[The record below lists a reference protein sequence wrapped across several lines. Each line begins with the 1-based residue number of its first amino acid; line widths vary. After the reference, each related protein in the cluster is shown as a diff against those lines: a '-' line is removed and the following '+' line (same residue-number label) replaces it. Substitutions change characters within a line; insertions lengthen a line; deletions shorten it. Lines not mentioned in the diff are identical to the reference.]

1 MVFSSPLPPS
11 EGGKRSPPLEG
22 DKGGRL
28 LRLPTICCGRCIETS
43 GVIFKQEK
51 WRYLHKIKRMSKVT
65 TLNEFILEKQADF
78 PFATGELTR
87 ILNDI
92 AVASKM
98 VSRDVRMAGLVDH
111 ILGAQGETN
120 IQGEDQQK
128 LDVVADQQFIKAFE
142 NGGEVC
148 GIASEENEDF
158 VAFTSESAKQ
168 GKYVVLFDPL
178 DGSSNIDVNVS
189 IGTIFSI
196 YRRVSEVGT
205 LATLEDMLQPGTAQV
220 AAGYVLYGSSTM
232 LVYTAGQGVN
242 GFTLDPSIGEFCL
255 SHPNMRMPES
265 GRIYAM
271 NEGNIDI
278 CEPGIKAYTQYCQS
292 FDNDKGAPYSGRY
305 IGSLVADFH
314 RNMIK
319 GGIYI
324 YPDTTTSPEGRLR
337 LLYECNP
344 LAFIAE
350 QAGGLATTGRKRILD
365 IKPER
370 LHQRVPYFIG
380 SKNMVEKV
388 MSLLIEHGK

>member
-1 MVFSSPLPPS
+1 
-11 EGGKRSPPLEG
+11 
-22 DKGGRL
+22 
-28 LRLPTICCGRCIETS
+28 
-43 GVIFKQEK
+43 
-51 WRYLHKIKRMSKVT
+51 MSKVT
-65 TLNEFILEKQADF
+65 TLNEFIMDRQAEF
-78 PFATGELTR
+78 PFASGELSR
-87 ILNDI
+87 ILSDI
-92 AVASKM
+92 AVASKI
-98 VSRDVRMAGLVDH
+98 VSRDVRQAGLVDH
-111 ILGAQGETN
+111 ILGAQGEIN
-120 IQGEDQQK
+120 IQGEEQQK

-142 NGGEVC
+142 NGGEIC
-148 GIASEENEDF
+148 GIASEENDDF
-158 VAFTSESAKQ
+158 VAFTSDTAKN

-196 YRRVSEVGT
+196 YRRTSETGT
-205 LATLEDMLQPGTAQV
+205 LATLEDMLQIGNEQI

-232 LVYTAGQGVN
+232 LVYTTGHGVN

-255 SHPNMRMPES
+255 SHPNMKMPES
-265 GRIYAM
+265 GRMYAM

-278 CEPGIKAYTQYCQS
+278 CEPGIKKYVQYCQS

-324 YPDTTTSPEGRLR
+324 YPDTTTSPEGKLR

-350 QAGGLATTGRKRILD
+350 QAGGLATTGRIRVLD
-365 IKPER
+365 IQPNK
-370 LHQRVPYFIG
+370 LHQRIPFFCG
-380 SKNMVEKV
+380 SKKMVEKA
-388 MSLLIEHGK
+388 MSLLD